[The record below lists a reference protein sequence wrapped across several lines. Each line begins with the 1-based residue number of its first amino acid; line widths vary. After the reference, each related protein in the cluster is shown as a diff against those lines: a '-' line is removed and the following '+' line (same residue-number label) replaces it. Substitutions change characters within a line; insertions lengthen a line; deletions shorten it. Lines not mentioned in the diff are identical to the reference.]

1 MFMKG
6 NRGVR
11 NTENLIHHQSRTS
24 VLAVTFERKC
34 DFFFVHN
41 PYFTT
46 AILEGQSKSTNPICK
61 FLCFQRLEV
70 IKIFGKYN

>member
-1 MFMKG
+1 MKG

-41 PYFTT
+41 PFHYCNF
-46 AILEGQSKSTNPICK
+46 GRS
-61 FLCFQRLEV
+61 
-70 IKIFGKYN
+70 IKIYKPFLQVFEFSKTWSY